1 MQKGWDDMQPLVSI
15 VIPVYN
21 AAKDLPACMDSVLG
35 QSYGNMQVILVND
48 GSKDSSLTIC
58 RQYVQKDN
66 RVVLLDQKNA
76 GPGAARNA
84 ALKVASGEY
93 VQFVDSDDLLP
104 EWAVETLVQAVGEND
119 LVIAH
124 FQIGLP
130 NGTLLERG
138 LLQGSPRFDRQ
149 EFLKLLIKLPGSYYY
164 SALWNKL
171 YRREVITQNHLR
183 FEESFIWGEDCL
195 FNMQY
200 YACVNS
206 VQYIPQVVYRYYRKV
221 TGLSWGSVFNI
232 HKGIRIKARIYRA
245 LRALYVQNN
254 LFEPYRWQVRR
265 YIFNVT
271 MMQ

>member
-1 MQKGWDDMQPLVSI
+1 MQPLVSI

-35 QSYGNMQVILVND
+35 QGYGNIQVILVND
-48 GSKDSSLTIC
+48 GSRDDSLSVCQAYASKDSRI
-58 RQYVQKDN
+58 
-66 RVVLLDQKNA
+66 VVLDQKNA
-76 GPGAARNA
+76 GPGATRNA
-84 ALKVASGEY
+84 ALKVATGQY

-104 EWAVETLVQAVGEND
+104 KWAVETLVQAMEGND

-130 NGTLLERG
+130 SGTLLERG
-138 LLQGSPRFDRQ
+138 LLPGSMQCDRQ
-149 EFLKLLIKLPGSYYY
+149 QFLRLLIKLPGSYYY

-171 YRREVITQNHLR
+171 YRRQVIEDNQLR

-200 YACVNS
+200 YGCVNS
-206 VQYIPQVVYRYYRKV
+206 VQYIPQAVYRYYRKV
-221 TGLSWGSVFNI
+221 TGLSWGSVFNL

-254 LFEPYRWQVRR
+254 LFDTYRWHVRR